1 MPRLN
6 SRPRLPE
13 NQILP
18 NSRGRGIMSSMRRRR
33 STRLRR
39 SRNPDFGPVFEH
51 EFVRGGGRVELYDD
65 GEVVIQDAFDNVQ
78 DNYYVAKSDFHAFM
92 KLVVDAPFPQWHH
105 YTREMVSDDITLSRQ
120 ARTKRTRKPV
130 KALNPRR
137 AGSHNMKR
145 SQSARDRAYARL
157 QGYTEDEMES
167 EMMDFSDEGDPTL
180 PETKRAVACRAKL
193 YHPHHKLYKAP
204 RKARTMKKRSKKLTR
219 KQKSRLN
226 KAAFRA
232 KRKTSTARKSAKRT
246 TKRKSTARR
255 SVKRSSTGRFVR
267 KGSKARKTTKRRAT
281 KRKSVRARYRTGS
294 MGERIR
300 TNPRRRSASRRRNCG
315 RNPGSQMHF
324 GDGGM
329 ASYFKV
335 GRKIHVTI
343 STAYGENHEYETTA
357 AGLRKLTRAKTTSAA
372 RRAMSGATLRHIN
385 PGRRIV
391 RGRRLTGGRIKR
403 TAKGRFARR

>member
-1 MPRLN
+1 
-6 SRPRLPE
+6 
-13 NQILP
+13 
-18 NSRGRGIMSSMRRRR
+18 MSSMRRRR

-92 KLVVDAPFPQWHH
+92 KLVVNAPFPQWHH
-105 YTREMVSDDITLSRQ
+105 YTREMVSDDINLARQ

-130 KALNPRR
+130 RALNPLRPSKGR
-137 AGSHNMKR
+137 I
-145 SQSARDRAYARL
+145 
-157 QGYTEDEMES
+157 
-167 EMMDFSDEGDPTL
+167 
-180 PETKRAVACRAKL
+180 
-193 YHPHHKLYKAP
+193 
-204 RKARTMKKRSKKLTR
+204 MKKRSKKMTR

-232 KRKTSTARKSAKRT
+232 KRKTTTARKSAKRT

-255 SVKRSSTGRFVR
+255 SAKRASNGRFVR
-267 KGSKARKTTKRRAT
+267 KGSKARKST
-281 KRKSVRARYRTGS
+281 KRKSVRARYRVGS

-300 TNPRRRSASRRRNCG
+300 TNPRRRSASRRNCG
-315 RNPGSQMHF
+315 RNPDSTMQF

-329 ASYFKV
+329 ASYLKT

-372 RRAMSGATLRHIN
+372 RRAMSGSMLRHIN